1 MFTDGDL
8 EILAASFEK
17 AANDQEREIRF
28 QSISKK
34 QFMHLFNKLSSLR
47 KSRGDNMKYINTMST
62 VEISAAATG
71 SLRRIYY
78 PDGRYKLEIKKTLF
92 KQHIPDWNLKFC
104 LSRESIIQHNSIPVV
119 RTVEKVR
126 HKNRHS
132 FWDLKENS
140 ALNGFRLDL
149 TEVRSADGM
158 ITYEVE
164 LEIICNTNINII
176 KQNILTIYGWIHSA
190 VKKEQ
195 IISITEQKSVIESI
209 CKLYRYTIYNEVP
222 FGALN
227 RPVNLNLEEYGKKI
241 KNDINYYRYTV
252 KYDGERGLI
261 YYSKTK
267 IYLYTFM
274 NNVLLLGENNV
285 PSREGTLIDGEW
297 MSEENVFYAFD
308 LIFLDGSDLQRH
320 SFNLRQNC
328 LELITE
334 TPFYKRKK
342 YYDQI
347 TEALLV
353 YDAKEKKYDGIIFQP
368 KENTYIYKWKP
379 IELNTVDFLIVKVS
393 PEKYALY
400 TLENNNYAK
409 FTGTAEKPFQKY
421 IFIKDDLFMMQ
432 NPNNKIIEFYY
443 ENDTFI
449 PMRYREDKS
458 LPNSSRVAKDVY
470 NSILHQITKDDIKN
484 LWYMAKSY
492 HESRDGDNFIMGTPT
507 KRSMTSE
514 KQDNK
519 IMKTNESLSPLK

>member
-8 EILAASFEK
+8 EVLGTSFEK
-17 AANDQEREIRF
+17 VTNDLEREIRF

-47 KSRGDNMKYINTMST
+47 TSRGDKMKYANSIST
-62 VEISAAATG
+62 VEISTSATG
-71 SLRRIYY
+71 SFRRIYY

-92 KQHIPDWNLKFC
+92 KHHIPDWNLKFC

-119 RTVEKVR
+119 LTVEKVR

-158 ITYEVE
+158 ITYEIE
-164 LEIICNTNINII
+164 LEILCNTNINII

-209 CKLYRYTIYNEVP
+209 CKLYRYTIFNEVP
-222 FGALN
+222 FGALR
-227 RPVNLNLEEYGKKI
+227 RPVNLKLEEYGRKI
-241 KNDINYYRYTV
+241 KSDINYYKYTV

-261 YYSKTK
+261 YYSRTK

-320 SFNLRQNC
+320 SFGLRQNC
-328 LELITE
+328 LELIVE
-334 TPFYKRKK
+334 TSFYKRKK
-342 YYDQI
+342 YYDRI
-347 TEALLV
+347 TEALMA
-353 YDAKEKKYDGIIFQP
+353 YEANEKKYDGIIFQP

-379 IELNTVDFLIVKVS
+379 ASLNTIDFLTVKVS
-393 PEKYALY
+393 PGEYILY
-400 TLENNNYAK
+400 VVEDNNYVK
-409 FTGTAEKPFQKY
+409 FVGTEEKPFQKH
-421 IFIKDDLFMMQ
+421 IFIKDDLFIIQ

-443 ENDTFI
+443 ENNTFI
-449 PMRYREDKS
+449 PMRYREDKT
-458 LPNSSRVAKDVY
+458 LPNSSRVARDIY
-470 NSILHQITKDDIKN
+470 NSILHQITKDDITN
-484 LWYMAKSY
+484 LWYMAKNY
-492 HESRDGDNFIMGTPT
+492 HETKNDDNFIMGTPP
-507 KRSMTSE
+507 KRSMTNE
-514 KQDNK
+514 MQVGK
-519 IMKTNESLSPLK
+519 IQKKDD